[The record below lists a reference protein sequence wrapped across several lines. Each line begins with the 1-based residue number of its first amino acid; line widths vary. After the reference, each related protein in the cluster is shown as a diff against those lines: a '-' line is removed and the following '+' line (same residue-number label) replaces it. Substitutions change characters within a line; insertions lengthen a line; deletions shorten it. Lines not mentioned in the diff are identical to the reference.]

1 MYFLGDP
8 NGPANGH
15 CHKSQSPQGTE
26 VTSWCTQIWGEE
38 FMGQNPKTPGPT
50 WPETGPTWPKSPG
63 LDPPFRCPFP
73 FRTSEGHL
81 ELSLVVFLGNIQRI
95 GLAKLST
102 SCSHKKKSF
111 KIRDVPSGFTRLIS
125 NADSTCWSPWAL
137 FHGKTSR
144 GAIPMTHKTQQ
155 TSFINP
161 ELTPLFRPNIFK
173 LIYPDA
179 S

>member
-1 MYFLGDP
+1 MYFLGDL

-15 CHKSQSPQGTE
+15 CHKSPSPQGTE

-102 SCSHKKKSF
+102 SCSHKKIFQNKGCS
-111 KIRDVPSGFTRLIS
+111 KWIQAVDVKRRFHLLVSLGPFSWQNITGGNPHDSS
-125 NADSTCWSPWAL
+125 NSANK
-137 FHGKTSR
+137 F
-144 GAIPMTHKTQQ
+144 
-155 TSFINP
+155 
-161 ELTPLFRPNIFK
+161 
-173 LIYPDA
+173 Y
-179 S
+179 